1 MIVRFASSTRH
12 PVQRHRVVVGVDRR
26 AVAGERLAL
35 PVLGGLHGADD
46 RQVEGLR
53 EVPVALVLGR
63 HRHDRA
69 GAVVGQHVVGGVDR
83 DPLAVHRV
91 GRVDAQ
97 EHAGLGAVGG
107 QPLDVAGLA
116 HLLQVRVVRR
126 SLLVGDQVGGQRRVG
141 RHHHERRAEQRVGP
155 RGVDRDRLVP
165 FDREGDVGA
174 LGPADPVPLGVD
186 HALGPG
192 RRQVVQV
199 VQQLLGVVG
208 DLEVPL
214 GQLALGDLVAAALA
228 AAVDDLLVGQHGLV
242 EGAPVD
248 RAVLAVGQATLTQLQ
263 EQPLGPAVVL
273 GVGGVEGARPVEAD
287 AELLAGLRRDRD
299 VLVGERRR
307 VCVVADRGVLGV
319 QAEGVEPHRVQ
330 DLVATLPPVAGDHV
344 VQRED
349 LGVPH
354 VQVARG
360 VGEHRQGVALL
371 TRAAPSPRRRRPG
384 RAAAP
389 PRRAATS
396 PAPRPRRT
404 SRPRC
409 PTCSSLIDLLSFV
422 GRAPASSVEPVE
434 TCSRT

>member
-1 MIVRFASSTRH
+1 M
-12 PVQRHRVVVGVDRR
+12 
-26 AVAGERLAL
+26 
-35 PVLGGLHGADD
+35 
-46 RQVEGLR
+46 
-53 EVPVALVLGR
+53 
-63 HRHDRA
+63 
-69 GAVVGQHVVGGVDR
+69 
-83 DPLAVHRV
+83 
-91 GRVDAQ
+91 
-97 EHAGLGAVGG
+97 
-107 QPLDVAGLA
+107 
-116 HLLQVRVVRR
+116 
-126 SLLVGDQVGGQRRVG
+126 
-141 RHHHERRAEQRVGP
+141 
-155 RGVDRDRLVP
+155 
-165 FDREGDVGA
+165 GA

-287 AELLAGLRRDRD
+287 AELLAGLGRDRD

-319 QAEGVEPHRVQ
+319 QAERVEPHRVQ
-330 DLVATLPPVAGDHV
+330 DLVATLPPVARDHV
-344 VQRED
+344 VQREH
-349 LGVPH
+349 LGVAH

-360 VGEHRQGVALL
+360 VGEHRQRVALL
-371 TRAAPSPRRRRPG
+371 ARAAPHHVVVGPEGLQLLPDGLPLRLHRGRVVRRGPDVRLGGDLFLTHRSSLVRRSSRRDLLQDMKKPLAGRGG
-384 RAAAP
+384 RAIRELISAAVQE
-389 PRRAATS
+389 AAT
-396 PAPRPRRT
+396 
-404 SRPRC
+404 
-409 PTCSSLIDLLSFV
+409 TCAWHPS
-422 GRAPASSVEPVE
+422 
-434 TCSRT
+434 